1 MKGRTDKRDGD
12 VDASEVCVA
21 LYYKCVSSTS
31 PLRTARVISRDW
43 SFPSLGR
50 PKETMRSLRP
60 DKNASRDE
68 EGHGARWRRS
78 PLPRRRSPL
87 SHRPRARVIAA
98 SRPAH
103 RRYRS
108 GPPPP
113 RRRSSPRCPTRT
125 SAASW
130 TAPRSSR
137 CRTPSAGRS
146 SARRSSADPGS
157 SSSQTSRNIS
167 PDTLVELSYA
177 VGDVVEKNPGVAP
190 EYLIPNV
197 PEVQVIGNVRD
208 ERTGALRA
216 MFSRAPPCPPTRARA
231 NRRCGTIPS

>member
-1 MKGRTDKRDGD
+1 M
-12 VDASEVCVA
+12 
-21 LYYKCVSSTS
+21 STPPGFAWLCIKKAYHRPS
-31 PLRTARVISRDW
+31 PLRTARVISRDNFRV
-43 SFPSLGR
+43 SDDPRKRCGR
-50 PKETMRSLRP
+50 CALI
-60 DKNASRDE
+60 KNASRAR
-68 EGHGARWRRS
+68 EGHGARWWRS

-130 TAPRSSR
+130 TARRSSR

-157 SSSQTSRNIS
+157 SSSQTSRTS
-167 PDTLVELSYA
+167 PPTPSSSCRTPW
-177 VGDVVEKNPGVAP
+177 GTSWRRTPGSRPSTSSRTCRKCRSSATSGTNEPKRCAP
-190 EYLIPNV
+190 CSAA
-197 PEVQVIGNVRD
+197 R
-208 ERTGALRA
+208 
-216 MFSRAPPCPPTRARA
+216 PPCPPTRARA
-231 NRRCGTIPS
+231 NERCGTIPS